1 MQGFTRRSVV
11 HFEDPLTL
19 LPRALTWLYSRW
31 VSMTFPFPTRGTGLS
46 IHYTCELH
54 RRTAHRI
61 KLGSSVV
68 IAKDVWLSVD
78 APLEG
83 GCGPAIVIDD
93 GCRIGRR
100 CTLSAKNSIH
110 LERDVLIGPSVLI
123 MDHNHAYD
131 DLTLPIKKQGVTEGG
146 RIRIGQGC
154 WIGHGAAIVCSRGDL
169 VLGRNCVVGAN
180 AVVVKSFPAY
190 SVISGNP
197 AKILKQFSPA
207 EGTWVLKSG
216 SSMASDSAALDAV
229 VSRGSRP

>member
-1 MQGFTRRSVV
+1 
-11 HFEDPLTL
+11 
-19 LPRALTWLYSRW
+19 
-31 VSMTFPFPTRGTGLS
+31 
-46 IHYTCELH
+46 
-54 RRTAHRI
+54 
-61 KLGSSVV
+61 
-68 IAKDVWLSVD
+68 
-78 APLEG
+78 
-83 GCGPAIVIDD
+83 
-93 GCRIGRR
+93 
-100 CTLSAKNSIH
+100 
-110 LERDVLIGPSVLI
+110 
-123 MDHNHAYD
+123 
-131 DLTLPIKKQGVTEGG
+131 VTEGG